1 MHIKCLVL
9 STLAAS
15 ALASHATHADVP
27 LGRRGLHHRAADA
40 LKKRAAAVPGVYMLS
55 IDDKTPTVDDSPAA
69 SVTETV
75 ADSEVYSS
83 TAIWYPSD
91 GQEGACGI
99 EYSDYD
105 YVVGLS
111 TALWR
116 HPGRVSTLCGQKVQV
131 SMRGRSVVA
140 LVGDASGNNY
150 TTLSKA
156 AYGQLQNLTTGM
168 IDITF
173 VLLPNNTRLQT
184 PAIQSPTASP
194 AASPTQTPN
203 AGAVRSSVANA
214 RLSSRSALAASLLA
228 SADGAASEAS
238 AQGASITAG
247 AKASAKA
254 ASVAAASASESA
266 AEASASVSA
275 AAAAKASVS
284 AAAAAKASES
294 AAAAKASA
302 KAAKVKAD
310 ASEAEQEAEDEAK
323 AKAAAAAAAKAKAD
337 KAKADAE
344 ENNDDGDDD
353 DGDDNG
359 SSSGGGGSGEI
370 HKGGFATFYS
380 QNGVTGNCGSVAQ
393 DSDKVIALPT
403 AMYSGGSHC
412 GQKIVITRVSNG
424 AQVTA
429 TVRDSCPTCVNNECL
444 DLSVGAFT
452 EIATEEEGMVAITWQ
467 WA

>member
-40 LKKRAAAVPGVYMLS
+40 LKKLYMLS

-116 HPGRVSTLCGQKVQV
+116 HAGRISTLCGQKVQV

-194 AASPTQTPN
+194 AASPTQTLN

-214 RLSSRSALAASLLA
+214 RLSSRSALSASLLA

-238 AQGASITAG
+238 AQGASTTAG
-247 AKASAKA
+247 AKA

-310 ASEAEQEAEDEAK
+310 AAEAEQEAEDEAK